1 MALNNTYF
9 ETHGRDVS
17 VPIPETPGY
26 TPPTPPTPPSPDPGS
41 TPSIPRPTF
50 SGTVSVQ
57 FYINSSDDDALN
69 KNITAS
75 GSAKSVTIKD
85 EINLLDFV
93 IPFNDTSLLG
103 INYAQML
110 NRYYFCE
117 PILNAGQL
125 TGIHFKVDALMSWRD
140 GIVNLS
146 AIVDRTGSNYNTYL
160 PDSEVKITSYN
171 NIHRLESTAGFSQT
185 LNYYLLTVGDSGI

>member
-26 TPPTPPTPPSPDPGS
+26 TPPSPPTPPTPDPGS

-50 SGTVSVQ
+50 SGSVSVQ
-57 FYINSSDDDALN
+57 FYISSSDDDTLN

-93 IPFNDTSLLG
+93 IPFNDTSLIG
-103 INYAQML
+103 VNYAQVL

-125 TGIHFKVDALMSWRD
+125 TGIHFKVDPLMSWKEQI
-140 GIVNLS
+140 GNLN

-171 NIHRLESTAGFSQT
+171 NIHRLESTAGFSQA
-185 LNYYLLTVGDSGI
+185 LNYYLLTVGDSGV